1 MFAKYIQLDG
11 LYHAFKRDGK
21 DEKQLTGKW
30 KTIMHKA
37 KQENK
42 QIFASHKGYLAE
54 LFIVLNIRLAKQ
66 TLITNDKQSH

>member
-1 MFAKYIQLDG
+1 
-11 LYHAFKRDGK
+11 
-21 DEKQLTGKW
+21 
-30 KTIMHKA
+30 MHKA
-37 KQENK
+37 NQENK